1 MSDQN
6 NSEHSTQSESE
17 LILIRREKLSG
28 LRQAG
33 QDPYNITR
41 FEKTHSSSQIIE
53 NFDTMEGKPVSVAG
67 RLMSKRVMGKASFSH
82 IQDMDGQI
90 QLYVRRDVLGEE
102 PYAEY
107 KKFDI
112 GDIVGVTGEVFITN
126 KGEIS
131 VKAHSITLLAK
142 SLLPLPEKFHGLK
155 DVDLRYR
162 QRYVDLIMNPEVRTA
177 FQVRS
182 KIMSIIRRVMD
193 EKGYLEVETPVL
205 HMHAT
210 NAAAKPFRTH
220 HNTLDLDIVLRVE
233 LELYLKRLIIGGID
247 KVYEIGRIF
256 RNEGMSPKHNPEF
269 TMLEMYEAYTDYNG
283 MMDLCENLYTTI
295 AQEVLGG
302 YKLKYQDADIDLTPP
317 WRRITMT
324 QTVKEQTGID
334 FAEIADDEAARSLA
348 KEKGLHMENDDMSR
362 GEILNLFFEEFVEPT
377 LIQPTFIYDYPIE
390 ISPLAKRTPY
400 DPRLTERFEI
410 FIYGRE
416 MGNAFTEL
424 NDPIDQR
431 ERFIEQAKKK
441 FTEGEFEI
449 DEDFVTAMEYG
460 MPPTGGMGLG
470 IDRMVMLFTDSFSI
484 RDVLLFPTMKPKE

>member
-6 NSEHSTQSESE
+6 NSENSAQSESE
-17 LILIRREKLSG
+17 LIRIRREKLSG

-33 QDPYNITR
+33 HDPYNITR

-53 NFDTMEGKPVSVAG
+53 HFDTMEGKPVSVAG

-112 GDIVGVTGEVFITN
+112 GDIVGVTGEVFKTN
-126 KGEIS
+126 KGETS

-247 KVYEIGRIF
+247 RVYEIGRIF

-295 AQEVLGG
+295 AQQVLGG

-324 QTVKEQTGID
+324 QAVKEQTGID

-348 KEKGLHMENDDMSR
+348 KEKELHMENIDMSR

-377 LIQPTFIYDYPIE
+377 LIQPTFICDYPIE

>member
-6 NSEHSTQSESE
+6 NSEHSAQSESE
-17 LILIRREKLSG
+17 LIRIRREKLSG

-112 GDIVGVTGEVFITN
+112 GDIVGVTGEVFKTN
-126 KGEIS
+126 KGETS

-233 LELYLKRLIIGGID
+233 LG
-247 KVYEIGRIF
+247 
-256 RNEGMSPKHNPEF
+256 
-269 TMLEMYEAYTDYNG
+269 A
-283 MMDLCENLYTTI
+283 
-295 AQEVLGG
+295 
-302 YKLKYQDADIDLTPP
+302 
-317 WRRITMT
+317 
-324 QTVKEQTGID
+324 
-334 FAEIADDEAARSLA
+334 
-348 KEKGLHMENDDMSR
+348 
-362 GEILNLFFEEFVEPT
+362 
-377 LIQPTFIYDYPIE
+377 
-390 ISPLAKRTPY
+390 IS
-400 DPRLTERFEI
+400 
-410 FIYGRE
+410 
-416 MGNAFTEL
+416 
-424 NDPIDQR
+424 
-431 ERFIEQAKKK
+431 
-441 FTEGEFEI
+441 
-449 DEDFVTAMEYG
+449 
-460 MPPTGGMGLG
+460 
-470 IDRMVMLFTDSFSI
+470 
-484 RDVLLFPTMKPKE
+484 